1 MPRDK
6 SSRATTKDA
15 IGIQATSQQTR
26 FDLNEHTAS
35 KDLDLHTVNVSIGK
49 HDVLTNSHL
58 KLSPGVHYVLVGCR
72 KVDPATHD
80 WIRASQNPCA
90 SCCSS
95 SHTMLHRIRRKLL
108 RACWSREQRQSQDR
122 SFASARKC
130 IPVEHMKCSLV
141 LILRVLVL
149 RNAIGDHHDTTAA
162 LRVLRS
168 GAQGLKARKELK
180 ALETWV
186 EEEAARLQELNLTAV
201 SEEANEA
208 VLMLAE
214 IEADL
219 EAMPASTAE
228 LRAKDL
234 LLGLGLT
241 TTTISQPLKSLSGV
255 WDMRIVLVSL
265 LFQPCDILLLDEPT
279 NFLDI
284 PSLLWLESYLQEK
297 TDTTFLLV
305 SHDRTFADS
314 IAEEIIVMRNSK
326 LEQYPGNLTAY
337 EKTRSEQKKRLVRMK
352 EAQDRQKAHM
362 QDTIAGNK
370 KLDERM
376 GMEVGL
382 KGGRFKLNHD
392 LPGYH
397 TNMQAG
403 IEIPQDE
410 NTVKMTIPS
419 EPSELRYPGALVL
432 VENLIFKYK

>member
-1 MPRDK
+1 MSFP
-6 SSRATTKDA
+6 
-15 IGIQATSQQTR
+15 
-26 FDLNEHTAS
+26 LY
-35 KDLDLHTVNVSIGK
+35 VS
-49 HDVLTNSHL
+49 
-58 KLSPGVHYVLVGCR
+58 
-72 KVDPATHD
+72 
-80 WIRASQNPCA
+80 
-90 SCCSS
+90 
-95 SHTMLHRIRRKLL
+95 
-108 RACWSREQRQSQDR
+108 
-122 SFASARKC
+122 
-130 IPVEHMKCSLV
+130 
-141 LILRVLVL
+141 
-149 RNAIGDHHDTTAA
+149 
-162 LRVLRS
+162 
-168 GAQGLKARKELK
+168 
-180 ALETWV
+180 
-186 EEEAARLQELNLTAV
+186 RLQELNLTAV

-255 WDMRIVLVSL
+255 WDMRIVLASL

-362 QDTIAGNK
+362 QDTIAGNVCTALVSGDDK
-370 KLDERM
+370 KL
-376 GMEVGL
+376 
-382 KGGRFKLNHD
+382 K
-392 LPGYH
+392 
-397 TNMQAG
+397 QAA
-403 IEIPQDE
+403 
-410 NTVKMTIPS
+410 S
-419 EPSELRYPGALVL
+419 R
-432 VENLIFKYK
+432 